1 MRSLFRGGVNMIEY
15 DKSEHS
21 YSDFDDDTL
30 LLIELLM
37 GPEIRNKLLIT
48 PEQVR
53 ASVRL
58 YSRNNKRVI

>member
-1 MRSLFRGGVNMIEY
+1 MIEY